1 MAIGYLGVKR
11 TDSCEDI
18 EECVCTCLPFTG
30 SVLFGMSLGL
40 ALVNHDSSL
49 TSTFLSDYIVLVP
62 FNFIA
67 FLIYFIS
74 WTIAY
79 IGGIYILYV
88 LPLFRTS
95 QGISILCLP
104 ANICLEV
111 SISPINYYSLF
122 HHVTR

>member
-1 MAIGYLGVKR
+1 MAIGNIGVKR
-11 TDSCEDI
+11 SHSLEAF
-18 EECVCTCLPFTG
+18 EECVVGYLPLFG
-30 SVLFGMSLGL
+30 SVLLGMLLGFIF
-40 ALVNHDSSL
+40 VNHETSL

-67 FLIYFIS
+67 FMIYFIS

-79 IGGIYILYV
+79 IGAILILYV

-95 QGISILCLP
+95 SDLTVLCLP

-111 SISPINYYSLF
+111 SISQINYILLII
-122 HHVTR
+122 